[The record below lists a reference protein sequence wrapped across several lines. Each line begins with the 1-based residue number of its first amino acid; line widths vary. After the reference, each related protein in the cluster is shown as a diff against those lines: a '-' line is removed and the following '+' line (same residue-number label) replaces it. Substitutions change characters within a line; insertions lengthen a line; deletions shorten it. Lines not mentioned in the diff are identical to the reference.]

1 MKSIKIEDL
10 ITYIPDGK
18 KREYLSSTYIKGI
31 TNYHFSFINEDLNLN
46 DLVSDEFKTILHDN
60 NNLIKHLRLFCES
73 TLNQIIQ
80 ITSEKTIV
88 NHTDN
93 EIRKLLINYF
103 NLEIEI
109 DSFQKKEL
117 EIKSSCSEKLH
128 DFQERIRRTV
138 INMLFR
144 GEKKFLI
151 HMPTGSGKTR
161 TAAEIII
168 DFIRFH
174 SSSTLLNERLKIIWV
189 AQSSEL
195 CEQAFRTIQELY
207 NQKGTTDISYGHFYG
222 DYNVNPEIIDSSAI
236 IFTSIQKLL
245 LHYKSDLWFKI
256 KNDNYLVVVDEAH
269 RSVASEWVK
278 ALDFFVDNSSVNLIG
293 LTATP
298 GSGSNTESA
307 VNYGLSKYYD
317 NNKITLVDNNYT
329 VIDKPIEYLVE
340 REFLAEIDRNDIES
354 GAVVL
359 EGIASTNNDKIKFK
373 KSTLIQLTINAN
385 RNSSIIN
392 IIKKHFE
399 NNEKILVFTCGI
411 DHNKILRDILKSF
424 GIPSQIV
431 DTNTRNRD
439 SIIHSFK
446 NGNLNVLLNY
456 GVLTTGFDAPKTNV
470 CLIARPVE
478 SIVMYSQMVGRILR
492 GPRNGH
498 GNKKNTLYTIKD
510 NLNHGDYD
518 KLFNS
523 FNNYWN

>member
-1 MKSIKIEDL
+1 MEIIKIEEL
-10 ITYIPDGK
+10 IKCIPDGK
-18 KREYLSSTYIKGI
+18 KREYLSSNYIKGI
-31 TNYHFSFINEDLNLN
+31 TNYHSNFINEDLNLI
-46 DLVSDEFKTILHDN
+46 DLVSEEFITIIHSN
-60 NNLIKHLRLFCES
+60 NNLIKHLRLFCEF
-73 TLNQIIQ
+73 TLNQITQEICKKNA
-80 ITSEKTIV
+80 SELSDK
-88 NHTDN
+88 
-93 EIRKLLINYF
+93 EIRKTLIHYY
-103 NLEIEI
+103 NLDIET
-109 DSFQKKEL
+109 DSFEKNEL
-117 EIKSSCSEKLH
+117 ENQSNCSETLH
-128 DFQERIRRTV
+128 DFQERIRRKV

-189 AQSSEL
+189 AQSGEL
-195 CEQAFRTIQELY
+195 CEQAFRTIKDLY
-207 NQKGTTDISYGHFYG
+207 DRKGTTNIAYGHFYG
-222 DYNVNPEIIDSSAI
+222 DYVMNQDIIDSPAI

-298 GSGSNTESA
+298 GSGSNNESI

-317 NNKITLVDNNYT
+317 NNKITLVDSNYS
-329 VIDKPIEYLVE
+329 VVDRPIEYLVE
-340 REFLAEIDRNDIES
+340 KEFLAEIDRNDIES
-354 GAVVL
+354 DAVVL
-359 EGIASTNNDKIKFK
+359 DGITSSDNDKIKFK
-373 KSTLIQLTINAN
+373 KSTLTQLAINAN
-385 RNSSIIN
+385 RNASIIN

-411 DHNKILRDILKSF
+411 DHNKILRDILKANN
-424 GIPSQIV
+424 IPSQVV
-431 DTNTRNRD
+431 DTNTKNRD
-439 SIIHSFK
+439 SIIHNFK
-446 NGNLNVLLNY
+446 EGNLNVLLNY

-470 CLIARPVE
+470 CIIARPVE

-492 GPRNGH
+492 GPKNGK
-498 GNKKNTLYTIKD
+498 GNKRNTLYTIKD

-523 FNNYWN
+523 FNNFWN